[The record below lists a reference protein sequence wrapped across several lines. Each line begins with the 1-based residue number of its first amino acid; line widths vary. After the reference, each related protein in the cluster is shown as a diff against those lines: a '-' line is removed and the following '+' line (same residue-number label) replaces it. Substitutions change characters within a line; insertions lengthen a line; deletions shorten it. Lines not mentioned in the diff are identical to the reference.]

1 MLDRKDFSGNLLNNI
16 ENAVMFVMR
25 HTNLEYKIEK
35 LRREEIPEIPE
46 VALREAVVN
55 AVCHRDYF
63 EKGAH
68 VMIEIFNDRL
78 EISNPG
84 GLPSGLT
91 AQMFGTKSVVRNPII
106 AALLH
111 RAGYIEKI
119 GTGIK
124 RIEKAVAKHGKGT
137 VSFTFNGF
145 FVVVFSRIR
154 VYQDFPPKTS
164 DKKLEETTQE
174 INGTTQE
181 TTQEIKETTQET
193 ILTLIKINPAITRKE
208 FAKKI
213 GITPNGIKYHLDK
226 LRKQGVIRH
235 IGATKK
241 GCWELVEDDE

>member
-1 MLDRKDFSGNLLNNI
+1 
-16 ENAVMFVMR
+16 
-25 HTNLEYKIEK
+25 
-35 LRREEIPEIPE
+35 
-46 VALREAVVN
+46 
-55 AVCHRDYF
+55 
-63 EKGAH
+63 
-68 VMIEIFNDRL
+68 MIKIFNDRL

-106 AALLH
+106 ANLLH

-124 RIEKAVAKHGKGT
+124 RIEKAVAEHGKGT

-154 VYQDFPPKTS
+154 VYQDFPPKAS
-164 DKKLEETTQE
+164 DKKLE
-174 INGTTQE
+174 E

-193 ILTLIKINPAITRKE
+193 ILALIKINPAITRKE
-208 FAKKI
+208 LAEKI
-213 GITPNGIKYHLDK
+213 GITLNGIKYHLDK
-226 LRKQGVIRH
+226 LRKKGVIRH